1 MIPIVVVSNWQG
13 NDFLLAGDLA
23 TPFLPKPVKILVAVP
38 IDATELQREEILKLM
53 DHVCTGGLYFK
64 HKEKA
69 NENSQDIP
77 S

>member
-13 NDFLLAGDLA
+13 NDFLLAGTLA
-23 TPFLPKPVKILVAVP
+23 TPLLPKPVKILVAVP

-53 DHVCTGGLYFK
+53 DRVCTGGLYFK

-69 NENSQDIP
+69 NDNS
-77 S
+77 

>member
-1 MIPIVVVSNWQG
+1 MKPIVVVGWQG
-13 NDFLLAGDLA
+13 KDFLLAGDLA

-38 IDATELQREEILKLM
+38 IDATELQREEILKLI